1 MEHGH
6 PIVNI
11 LGLDFNLSTVMMST
25 IAAVIA
31 FLIARAGAKA
41 VTSGAPS
48 GMQNV
53 MEYVIEFIR
62 NTIASTMSLKQGERY
77 IGLGLTLVM
86 FIFISNMLGLPFAIV
101 ADTEIGGHHT
111 LWWKS
116 PTADP
121 HVTLT
126 LSAAIIILTQ
136 IFGIKEHGIGGF
148 IGSYF
153 KPQAWMLPLNIIE
166 QIANTLTLG
175 LRLYGNI
182 FAGEVLLAL
191 LAGAVHAGV
200 FGMVGAALP
209 MLVWQ
214 AFSIFVGVI
223 QSFVFLI
230 LTMVYISHRVS
241 HDH

>member
-6 PIVNI
+6 PIVNF
-11 LGLDFNLSTVMMST
+11 LGIDFNLSTVMMST
-25 IAAVIA
+25 IAALIA

-41 VTSGAPS
+41 VTEGAPS

-53 MEYVIEFIR
+53 MEYIIEFIR

-77 IGLGLTLVM
+77 IGLGFTIVM
-86 FIFISNMLGLPFAIV
+86 YIFISNMLGLPFAIV
-101 ADTEIGGHHT
+101 ADTAIGGDHT

-126 LSAAIIILTQ
+126 LSVAIIILTQ
-136 IFGIKEHGIGGF
+136 IFGIKEHGVGGF
-148 IGSYF
+148 LGSYL

-175 LRLYGNI
+175 LRLFGNI
-182 FAGEVLLAL
+182 YAGEVLLTL
-191 LAGAVHAGV
+191 LAAAIYAGV
-200 FGMVGAALP
+200 FGAIGAALP

-223 QSFVFLI
+223 QTFVFLI

>member
-11 LGLDFNLSTVMMST
+11 LGLEFNLSTVMMST

-41 VTSGAPS
+41 LTSSTPS
-48 GMQNV
+48 GMQNF
-53 MEYVIEFIR
+53 MEWLIEFIR
-62 NTIASTMSLKQGERY
+62 NTIASTMDMKQGEKY

-86 FIFISNMLGLPFAIV
+86 FIFVSNFLGLPLAIV

-126 LSAAIIILTQ
+126 LSATIIILTQ
-136 IFGIKEHGIGGF
+136 IFGIREHGVGGF
-148 IGSYF
+148 LGSYL

-200 FGMVGAALP
+200 FGIVGAALP
-209 MLVWQ
+209 MIVWQ
-214 AFSIFVGVI
+214 AFSIFVGAI